1 MMIAYEHLGQKIL
14 HFWSVGD
21 DCYMGDAPSQFLF
34 TDSDPA
40 FPGLRQALD
49 EETFRTVIAVRN
61 RSLVQ
66 IQEIWLLAFW
76 NSSCQPTNPAPI
88 QDRLARKEPKHS

>member
-1 MMIAYEHLGQKIL
+1 MYTSCHQAQRETMMIAYEHLGQKIL

-40 FPGLRQALD
+40 FPGLHQALD
-49 EETFRTVIAVRN
+49 EETFRTVIPVRKQKSRPDSRN
-61 RSLVQ
+61 LVAC
-66 IQEIWLLAFW
+66 LLELVLSA
-76 NSSCQPTNPAPI
+76 N
-88 QDRLARKEPKHS
+88 